1 MNSSS
6 LPPWP
11 FKGWDQLLDQH
22 ISIIVLM
29 HHGLSRILHS
39 GKEGLRF

>member
-6 LPPWP
+6 LSPWP

-22 ISIIVLM
+22 ISIIVVM
-29 HHGLSRILHS
+29 HHGLGRILHS
-39 GKEGLRF
+39 GKKC